1 MRNVYFYGDEPLT
14 IYIRREYPKV
24 NYAHLVDYIRKR
36 QKKNP
41 KLTTEEL
48 TDEYTSSDRKISRT
62 RMYNKNSL
70 LKLCKNNGY
79 NYTAVMQIIHRISID
94 PEYSHLKDYEITDLA
109 VKEYI
114 KNNEEQIRLTQT
126 SNIFNELF
134 NTDSNNIISIYNIC
148 NKLGLTISNVSDVV
162 KMGLSFERAICVLWF
177 FSDGVDY
184 NGNKT
189 ISPKKVKELIS
200 KAKMLHVNFTGV
212 TLYEAYAIF
221 KSGLGDSLDIFNSL
235 LISHIETLISYSFE
249 IYSISIEDDSFNRFR
264 TKVIRKITSGFA
276 SIYINNE
283 KDLEMYINKQVSII
297 LLNQIEGDSKRLPV
311 DCKGIDNSIKR
322 HLKSEKN
329 KK

>member
-1 MRNVYFYGDEPLT
+1 MRNAYFYGDEPLT

-24 NYAHLVDYIRKR
+24 NYAHLVDYIRNH

-48 TDEYTSSDRKISRT
+48 TDEYTSSDCRIRRT
-62 RMYNKNSL
+62 RMYNKNRL
-70 LKLCKNNGY
+70 KKLCENKGY
-79 NYTAVMQIIHRISID
+79 NYMTVLQIIHRISID
-94 PEYSHLKDYEITDLA
+94 PEYSHLKYYEITDLA
-109 VKEYI
+109 IKEYI
-114 KNNEEQIRLTQT
+114 KNNEEQVKLVQI

-134 NTDSNNIISIYNIC
+134 NTDPNNIISIYNIC
-148 NKLGLTISNVSDVV
+148 SKLGLTISNVSDIV

-189 ISPKKVKELIS
+189 ISPKRVKELIS

-235 LISHIETLISYSFE
+235 LISHIETLISYLFE
-249 IYSISIEDDSFNRFR
+249 KYSISIEDDSFNRFR
-264 TKVIRKITSGFA
+264 AKVIRKITSDFA

-283 KDLEMYINKQVSII
+283 KDLEIYINKQVGII

-311 DCKGIDNSIKR
+311 DCKGIDSSIKR
-322 HLKSEKN
+322 HLKREKN